1 MTVLLGQHT
10 MIGSH
15 VVLEEGE
22 EELAVGWVFE
32 QGVRCLD
39 VLKEIRKGELVLL
52 GDGGSFA
59 EEVLSGQLF
68 YVLGR
73 VDLLY

>member
-1 MTVLLGQHT
+1 MTVLLGEHSV
-10 MIGSH
+10 IGRDI
-15 VVLEEGE
+15 VLEEGE
-22 EELAVGWVFE
+22 EELAVGGVFE
-32 QGVRCLD
+32 QGVRRLD
-39 VLKEIRKGELVLL
+39 VLQEIRKGELVLL